1 MKYKLG
7 DKVKVKNQK
16 WYKENKDADEI
27 VRCDG
32 FAFFSKMVDMCGKAV
47 TIKRVHQDCYDIE
60 EFPFPLTDPMIEGLA
75 EAREIP
81 VEHPCDWLKR
91 GLNLPDGYE
100 FQDENGN
107 VINTKKI
114 TLVKK
119 KPKYPTTYEECC
131 KLLSLTPCYNVSYD
145 YYRGKELNALYH
157 LLVCRD
163 AYWKIAGE
171 EMGLGKTWEPDWS
184 KADERKCCI
193 VNTEGKIV
201 KWVQKTTNKI
211 LSFPTEEVR
220 DAFYE
225 NFKELI
231 VSCKELL

>member
-7 DKVKVKNQK
+7 DKVKVKSQK

-32 FAFFSKMVDMCGKAV
+32 FAFFSKMVAMCGKVV

-75 EAREIP
+75 DARETP

-100 FQDENGN
+100 IQDENGN

-119 KPKYPTTYEECC
+119 KPKYPTTFEDCVEVLQLEFNPTWSGVPHRQIDYKDALLYNLK
-131 KLLSLTPCYNVSYD
+131 KLLI
-145 YYRGKELNALYH
+145 
-157 LLVCRD
+157 CRD
-163 AYWKIAGE
+163 AYWKIAGWKPDWEIENNNRIYTIIVSSNVITKSSYYHNNHILAFQTE
-171 EMGLGKTWEPDWS
+171 EM
-184 KADERKCCI
+184 
-193 VNTEGKIV
+193 
-201 KWVQKTTNKI
+201 
-211 LSFPTEEVR
+211 R

-231 VSCKELL
+231 NECKELL